1 MADPKLKLG
10 NDIWATKQ
18 KSLLAYN
25 DEGGNFKSLPFQ
37 VDRISGGTYVGRNGL
52 IQSAASNEPRI
63 DFLNNTKGGLLLEPQ
78 RTNSLIYS
86 DDFSQSSWL
95 KINTTATDNQ
105 IITPSG
111 ILTGGKVQRTST
123 SASYFQQLVNQSTS
137 GNYYSISV
145 WVKKGNSDRVAFRL
159 QTNFPDRYDVRFVFS
174 TESIEYDQVFG
185 DLTNGSCNV
194 VKYPND
200 WYRIEITVK
209 TASDNTQARLAL
221 SPRVSTGNIDTTD
234 TSSDA
239 FCYIWGAQLE
249 TSGNTSSGYPT
260 SYIPTSSAAV
270 TRVKDEVANGG
281 NQYIFDLTEGTFFL
295 DLNPFIPTANTTI
308 GISNGSDAQK
318 IIFIF
323 QTNGTQVRT
332 YSSGGVSQYDNLTF
346 NQRNKIAV
354 SFKTNEYKIF
364 INGTNVGTDTSASVP
379 TGMNRLNFSN
389 RSNTSSYFEGEIYQ
403 TKIYNEALSDSELA
417 TLTTI

>member
-25 DEGGNFKSLPFQ
+25 DEGGNFKSLPFR
-37 VDRISGGTYVGRNGL
+37 VDRISGGTYLGRNGL
-52 IQSAASNEPRI
+52 VQYAASNEPRV

-78 RTNSLIYS
+78 RTNFVSPNNS
-86 DDFSQSSWL
+86 
-95 KINTTATDNQ
+95 
-105 IITPSG
+105 
-111 ILTGGKVQRTST
+111 LTGYTLNGVSTTNNDAIAPNGTNEGAKVQAT
-123 SASYFQQLVNQSTS
+123 TS
-137 GNYYSISV
+137 GTAV
-145 WVKKGNSDRVAFRL
+145 VFKG
-159 QTNFPDRYDVRFVFS
+159 FS
-174 TESIEYDQVFG
+174 TTSSNATHNFSVFVKAGTHNILQIQEGFAGANIIVDLSDGTEVSSQNATNKKIEE
-185 DLTNGSCNV
+185 
-194 VKYPND
+194 YPND
-200 WYRIEITVK
+200 WYRVSFNFTSNGTNLQFSIYF
-209 TASDNTQARLAL
+209 SGSYSSGDNYY
-221 SPRVSTGNIDTTD
+221 V
-234 TSSDA
+234 
-239 FCYIWGAQLE
+239 WGAQIE
-249 TSGNTSSGYPT
+249 AGSYPT
-260 SYIPTSSAAV
+260 SYIPTSGGAV
-270 TRVKDEVANGG
+270 TRVKDEVFNGG

-295 DLNPFIPTANTTI
+295 DLNPFIPTSNTTI

-364 INGTNVGTDTSASVP
+364 INGTNVGTDTFASVP

-389 RSNTSSYFEGEIYQ
+389 RSNTSSHFEGEIIA